1 MKTPWKFEGV
11 NSTKCRTHGVASSR
25 RTWAARPAESFGR
38 AGALP
43 AWQGESFNNSRSTAR
58 TAPQGL
64 FGYVQTDQTR
74 CRQ

>member
-1 MKTPWKFEGV
+1 MAYPWCCLKPARLGH
-11 NSTKCRTHGVASSR
+11 K
-25 RTWAARPAESFGR
+25 AAEIFGR

-43 AWQGESFNNSRSTAR
+43 AWQGESFNSRSTAR
-58 TAPQGL
+58 TAPQAL

>member
-1 MKTPWKFEGV
+1 MVSPQAG
-11 NSTKCRTHGVASSR
+11 R
-25 RTWAARPAESFGR
+25 RTWATRPAEIFSR

-43 AWQGESFNNSRSTAR
+43 AWQAESFNSRSTAR